1 MNYRRLVAAYI
12 SSVAFAVTLGAWN
25 VASADAGSI
34 YDATLAE
41 ANQKTR
47 EVSTE
52 ELRRILADRSAIVI
66 DSRTRAEYA
75 AGHIPGARNIE
86 GQGAAALAAI
96 EKIVSGDKSKPLVL
110 YCNGPF
116 CQASR
121 RLSEQLVA
129 AGFSNVRRYQ
139 LGIPIWR
146 ALGGPTEV
154 ELEGVLRV
162 FGRDQTA
169 VFLDARS
176 AEEFA
181 RGTVPGA
188 RSVPADQLA
197 NGGLKKAALPEDD
210 FNTRIIL
217 FARDAAQAR
226 ALADALSNRPWHNV
240 MYYPGAFEELRK
252 ALK

>member
-1 MNYRRLVAAYI
+1 
-12 SSVAFAVTLGAWN
+12 
-25 VASADAGSI
+25 
-34 YDATLAE
+34 
-41 ANQKTR
+41 
-47 EVSTE
+47 
-52 ELRRILADRSAIVI
+52 
-66 DSRTRAEYA
+66 
-75 AGHIPGARNIE
+75 
-86 GQGAAALAAI
+86 
-96 EKIVSGDKSKPLVL
+96 LVL

-154 ELEGVLRV
+154 ELEGVLRI

-240 MYYPGAFEELRK
+240 MYYPGPYEELRK